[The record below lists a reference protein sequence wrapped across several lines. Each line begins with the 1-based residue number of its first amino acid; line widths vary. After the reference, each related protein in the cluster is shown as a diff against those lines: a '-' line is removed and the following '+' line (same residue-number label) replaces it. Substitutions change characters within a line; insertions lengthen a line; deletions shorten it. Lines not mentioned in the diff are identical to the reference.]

1 MALRCG
7 ITVAH
12 VSRSTLHRRCHCS
25 MPATTAA
32 AIAISWAKAQSFI
45 GDYLRSIL
53 SSGDDSALPP
63 ERGRVIFSSMRKL
76 QAIFSS
82 YDASCKFL
90 TIIREN
96 EASLFH
102 RHLLRIRWVSWCRLD
117 IQHCGTRTRRRNEDQ
132 ACMDADIQ
140 RPPDDTLPDLVVDL
154 RRVFLGFGVAACCLR
169 VFFWLCCVVGLFSL
183 WSLCF

>member
-1 MALRCG
+1 MFRGARCTDGATAACLQRQQRQQRSAGRLRCLSLVFSFVLSFFLG
-7 ITVAH
+7 V
-12 VSRSTLHRRCHCS
+12 VSV
-25 MPATTAA
+25 
-32 AIAISWAKAQSFI
+32 
-45 GDYLRSIL
+45 
-53 SSGDDSALPP
+53 LPL
-63 ERGRVIFSSMRKL
+63 ERGCVIFSSMRKL

-117 IQHCGTRTRRRNEDQ
+117 IQHRGTRTRRRNEEQ

-154 RRVFLGFGVAACCLR
+154 RRVFL
-169 VFFWLCCVVGLFSL
+169 
-183 WSLCF
+183 